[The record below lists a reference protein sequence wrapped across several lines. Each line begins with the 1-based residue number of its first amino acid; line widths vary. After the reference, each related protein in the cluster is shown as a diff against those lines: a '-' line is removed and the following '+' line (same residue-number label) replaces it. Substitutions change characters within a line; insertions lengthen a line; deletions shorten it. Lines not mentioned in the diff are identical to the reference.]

1 MPDWHPHPDVWFL
14 MTALA
19 VGYLLSIRVV
29 GLRPAGVTGKTEA
42 VTESPVP
49 RVSLAR
55 QISFLLGVGLLWLG
69 ADWPIHELAEERLF
83 SIHMIQ
89 HTLFSLVAPPLLLL
103 GLPPELLRRVFR
115 SDRSLRLLR
124 AVTRPVVA
132 LALFNGVV
140 LATHWPVIV
149 DASLRSEPLHFGV
162 HAVLFTSA
170 ILMWWPVVEPLP
182 ELKQLSEPGKMFY
195 LFLQSILPTVPASF
209 LTFADAPIYHF
220 YESVPRMWGLSV
232 LIDQQIAGLIMKIGG
247 GLLLWLCIATVYFR
261 WNAKEERGN
270 EQAISWEEFERELDV
285 WELRK
290 G

>member
-19 VGYLLSIRVV
+19 VGYLLSVRVV
-29 GLRPAGVTGKTEA
+29 GLRPAGGSGKSQA
-42 VTESPVP
+42 VAESPVH

-55 QISFLLGVGLLWLG
+55 QISFLLGVGFLWLG
-69 ADWPIHELAEERLF
+69 ADWPIHEIAEERLF
-83 SIHMIQ
+83 SVHMIQ
-89 HTLFSLVAPPLLLL
+89 HTLFSLIAPPLLLL

-115 SDRSLRLLR
+115 SNRSLRLLR

-162 HAVLFTSA
+162 HALLFTSA

-182 ELKQLSEPGKMFY
+182 ELKQLSEPAKMFY

-247 GLLLWLCIATVYFR
+247 GLLLWLCIATIYFR
-261 WNAKEERGN
+261 WNAKEERGD
-270 EQAISWEEFERELDV
+270 EPAISWEEFERELEV

>member
-1 MPDWHPHPDVWFL
+1 V
-14 MTALA
+14 
-19 VGYLLSIRVV
+19 VGYLLAIRVAR
-29 GLRPAGVTGKTEA
+29 LRPAA
-42 VTESPVP
+42 VSSKSQDVAGADPVRP
-49 RVSLAR
+49 VSLAR
-55 QISFLLGVGLLWLG
+55 QVSFLLGVGLLWLG

-132 LALFNGVV
+132 LVLFNGVV
-140 LATHWPVIV
+140 LVTHWPVIV

-162 HAVLFTSA
+162 HAILFSSA
-170 ILMWWPVVEPLP
+170 IVMWWAVVEPLP
-182 ELKQLSEPGKMFY
+182 ELKQLSEPGKMLY

-232 LIDQQIAGLIMKIGG
+232 LTDQQIAGLIMKIGG

-261 WNAKEERGN
+261 WNAKEERGG
-270 EQAISWEEFERELDV
+270 EQEISWEAFERELDV

>member
-1 MPDWHPHPDVWFL
+1 
-14 MTALA
+14 MTALV
-19 VGYLLSIRVV
+19 VGYLLAIRVAR
-29 GLRPAGVTGKTEA
+29 LRPASVSSKSQAGAGA
-42 VTESPVP
+42 VPP
-49 RVSLAR
+49 VSLAR
-55 QISFLLGVGLLWLG
+55 QVSFLLGVGLLWLG

-83 SIHMIQ
+83 SVHMVQ

-115 SDRSLRLLR
+115 TDRSLRLLR

-132 LALFNGVV
+132 LVLFNGVV

-149 DASLRSEPLHFGV
+149 DASLRSEPLHFGL
-162 HAVLFTSA
+162 HAVLFSSA
-170 ILMWWPVVEPLP
+170 IVMWWPVVEPLP
-182 ELKQLSEPGKMFY
+182 EIKQMSAPGKMLY

-232 LIDQQIAGLIMKIGG
+232 LVDQQIAGLIMKIGG
-247 GLLLWLCIATVYFR
+247 GLLLWICIATIYFR
-261 WNAKEERGN
+261 WNAKEERG
-270 EQAISWEEFERELDV
+270 EQEEISWEAFERELDV